1 MGGES
6 AWRGEE
12 KKEKEKMLPSSAEG
26 GETLRAWKFG
36 KKREREGK
44 DSLDRV
50 SGKKNLPFGDII
62 WFLRGFTATIYIY
75 CTVLRNEEQRL
86 LYCAYLF
93 LDS

>member
-1 MGGES
+1 MP
-6 AWRGEE
+6 GEE
-12 KKEKEKMLPSSAEG
+12 RK
-26 GETLRAWKFG
+26 G
-36 KKREREGK
+36 KKRKRKNAAFFRGGRGNIKGLEVWKREREREGK